1 VIAQTGARR
10 LIVTADDFGAAP
22 EVNEAVETAY
32 RAGFLKAASLMVG
45 GPAAADAVT
54 RARRLVGLRVGLHLV
69 LVEGHPV
76 LPPRNVHRLID
87 RDGLLRTD
95 MGALGALI
103 AVSAEA
109 RRQLAAEITAQFEA
123 FGATGLA
130 LDHCNAH
137 KHFHLHPLIGRMI
150 ASIGPR
156 FGLEAARVPL
166 EPAELL
172 RRVEPG
178 APRASALT
186 TAPWALL
193 LRRRLRAAGVRT
205 SDRMLGLAW
214 SGHMT
219 RARLCGLLA
228 VLPPGLTEIYLH
240 PATGPYPGSAPGYR
254 YREELD
260 ALTAPE
266 TAAVCRARGI
276 ELGGF
281 ADFAR
286 AA

>member
-1 VIAQTGARR
+1 LKR

-22 EVNEAVETAY
+22 EVNTAIETAY
-32 RAGFLKAASLMVG
+32 LAGVLKAASLMVG
-45 GPAAADAVT
+45 APAAEDAVA
-54 RARRLVGLRVGLHLV
+54 RARRLVDLRVGLHLV
-69 LVEGHPV
+69 LVEGRPT
-76 LPPRNVHRLID
+76 LPPDRIHRLVD
-87 RDGLLRTD
+87 ANGSFRTD
-95 MGALGALI
+95 MAAFGALI

-123 FGATGLA
+123 FSATGLV

-137 KHFHLHPLIGRMI
+137 KHFHLHPLIGHML
-150 ASIGPR
+150 AAIGPR
-156 FGLEAARVPL
+156 FGLKAARVPL
-166 EPAELL
+166 EPAQLL
-172 RRVEPG
+172 RRVEPSARRTG
-178 APRASALT
+178 ALT

-193 LRRRLRAAGVRT
+193 LRRRLRAAGVLT
-205 SDRMLGLAW
+205 SDRVLGLAW

-240 PATGPYPGSAPGYR
+240 PATGPYPGSAPGYG

-266 TAAVCRARGI
+266 TAAACRAAGI

>member
-1 VIAQTGARR
+1 VTRRPGLKR

-22 EVNEAVETAY
+22 EVNAAVETAY
-32 RAGFLKAASLMVG
+32 HAGVLKAASLMVG
-45 GPAAADAVT
+45 GPAAADALV
-54 RARRLVGLRVGLHLV
+54 RARRLGELRVGLHLV
-69 LVEGHPV
+69 LVEGRPV
-76 LPPRNVHRLID
+76 LPLERVHRLV
-87 RDGLLRTD
+87 DGNGALRTD
-95 MGALGALI
+95 MAAFGALI

-123 FGATGLA
+123 FSATGLA

-137 KHFHLHPLIGRMI
+137 KHFHLHPLVGRLI

-156 FGLEAARVPL
+156 FGLKAARVPL

-178 APRASALT
+178 ASRTGALA

-193 LRRRLRAAGVRT
+193 LRRRLRAAGMRT
-205 SDRMLGLAW
+205 SDRVLGLAW
-214 SGHMT
+214 SGRMT
-219 RARLCGLLA
+219 RARLCGLLTA
-228 VLPPGLTEIYLH
+228 LPPGLTEIYLH
-240 PATGPYPGSAPGYR
+240 PALGPYPGSAPGYR

-266 TAAVCRARGI
+266 TAAVCRAQGI

-281 ADFAR
+281 TDFA
-286 AA
+286 AAA

>member
-1 VIAQTGARR
+1 VTAEPGPRR

-22 EVNEAVETAY
+22 EVNAAVETAY
-32 RAGFLKAASLMVG
+32 HAGVLKAASLMVG
-45 GPAAADAVT
+45 GPAAADAVA

-76 LPPRNVHRLID
+76 LPPERVHRLVD
-87 RDGLLRTD
+87 RNGSFRTD
-95 MGALGALI
+95 MAAFGALI

-123 FGATGLA
+123 FRTTGLA

-137 KHFHLHPLIGRMI
+137 KHFHLHPVIGRMI

-166 EPAELL
+166 EPAGLL
-172 RRVEPG
+172 RRVEPRV
-178 APRASALT
+178 PRAGSLV
-186 TAPWALL
+186 TAPWAHW
-193 LRRRLRAAGVRT
+193 LRRRFRAAGVRT
-205 SDRMLGLAW
+205 PDQVLGLAW
-214 SGHMT
+214 SGAMT

-228 VLPPGLTEIYLH
+228 ALPAGLTEIYLH
-240 PATGPYPGSAPGYR
+240 PAIGPYPGSAPGYR
-254 YREELD
+254 YREELE

-266 TAAVCRARGI
+266 TVAACRDRNI

-281 ADFAR
+281 ADFA
-286 AA
+286 AAA